1 MGPNLAKL
9 RELLRNVG
17 VARLRD
23 HGVTEEVVLDVDSLP
38 LVAHGR
44 QEGAAYNGHYRDTV
58 LHPLAVFA
66 HTGDLLAFEQRAGNV
81 HTADNVREVLAPV
94 LDAVEP
100 LAKTV
105 WVRVDAGFAAG
116 HFFDWLD
123 SRGAKW
129 VTRLRT
135 NKSLKGRCEQWLRT
149 TERRWARDEAPDEPR
164 TETFEFWHQASTWTR
179 KRRVVAV
186 LVERNGRQGE
196 LFHNLFFLCTS
207 VGRSKATSYDVLERY
222 RKRGRAEASIGEL
235 VNETRPSL
243 SCTALDHNQVNAL
256 LAALAFQLLHHIRCR
271 LVALTGE
278 GLSLRRLRERV
289 LKVAT
294 QVVKHARRVVFRIS
308 GVKAAAW
315 QLLRQALAS
324 PEACLLGGSIAS

>member
-1 MGPNLAKL
+1 M
-9 RELLRNVG
+9 
-17 VARLRD
+17 
-23 HGVTEEVVLDVDSLP
+23 
-38 LVAHGR
+38 
-44 QEGAAYNGHYRDTV
+44 
-58 LHPLAVFA
+58 LHPLVVFA

-81 HTADNVREVLAPV
+81 HTANNVREVLAPV

-100 LAKTV
+100 LAKMV

-123 SRGAKW
+123 ARGAKW

-186 LVERNGRQGE
+186 LVEQNGRQGE

-235 VNETRPSL
+235 VNETHPSL
-243 SCTALDHNQVNAL
+243 SCTALDHN
-256 LAALAFQLLHHIRCR
+256 
-271 LVALTGE
+271 
-278 GLSLRRLRERV
+278 
-289 LKVAT
+289 
-294 QVVKHARRVVFRIS
+294 
-308 GVKAAAW
+308 
-315 QLLRQALAS
+315 
-324 PEACLLGGSIAS
+324 